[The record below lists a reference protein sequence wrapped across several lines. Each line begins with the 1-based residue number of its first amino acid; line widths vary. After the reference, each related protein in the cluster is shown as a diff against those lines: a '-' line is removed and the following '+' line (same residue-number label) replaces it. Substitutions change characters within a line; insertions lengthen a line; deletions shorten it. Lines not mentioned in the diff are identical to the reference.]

1 MYFNRKKREN
11 DLKEFESKAEKIFDV
26 ITVIEVSGTE
36 SGAVQ
41 PKERRW
47 M

>member
-1 MYFNRKKREN
+1 M
-11 DLKEFESKAEKIFDV
+11 KEFESKAEKIFDV
-26 ITVIEVSGTE
+26 ITVIEVSSTE

-47 M
+47 MESAEEKIK